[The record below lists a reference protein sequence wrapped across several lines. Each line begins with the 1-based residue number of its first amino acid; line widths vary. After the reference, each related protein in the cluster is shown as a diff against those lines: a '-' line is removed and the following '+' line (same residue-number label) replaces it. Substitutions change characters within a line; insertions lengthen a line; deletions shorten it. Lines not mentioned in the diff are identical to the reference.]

1 MKKVSRGRETR
12 DRRSFRRQSRRF
24 LVSTLTPRHSPRYA
38 TLSRFISSSLG
49 SSLRSGTRHEGTLLA
64 SVWSLTAPFPRY
76 ARHSLRPYVSDG
88 PSTRPDPT
96 LIPALFP
103 RFTRPL
109 VGPVAS
115 RAPCRA
121 GPSSREPATA
131 ARLHLPRSARR
142 VGGTCGGRNESV
154 TRPFAARDATEPGR
168 RNPACLT
175 SFVTLGFF
183 FTRILPVSSP
193 SSATSVPT
201 AFGLPTP
208 YHPARLIRPHFVP
221 SLHPPGVVNGSA
233 STAVPS
239 SLSRVPSPLRY
250 AALYPPHPSLR
261 SPSTA
266 PRASPTLPTGR
277 VTPSSFHVPSL
288 LSSGAGLRAPV
299 PCRRGAFSLR
309 SRTALPLPAFTSP
322 FGRRDR
328 RASGGV

>member
-1 MKKVSRGRETR
+1 MKNVSRGRETR

-121 GPSSREPATA
+121 GPSAREPAPA

-154 TRPFAARDATEPGR
+154 TRPFAALR
-168 RNPACLT
+168 RNRAEETPRVSRRSSLSVSSSPVSSRCLRPAPPPPYPRPSAFPPLTTPPGSFALT
-175 SFVTLGFF
+175 SFRL
-183 FTRILPVSSP
+183 FT
-193 SSATSVPT
+193 
-201 AFGLPTP
+201 
-208 YHPARLIRPHFVP
+208 
-221 SLHPPGVVNGSA
+221 
-233 STAVPS
+233 
-239 SLSRVPSPLRY
+239 
-250 AALYPPHPSLR
+250 
-261 SPSTA
+261 
-266 PRASPTLPTGR
+266 
-277 VTPSSFHVPSL
+277 
-288 LSSGAGLRAPV
+288 
-299 PCRRGAFSLR
+299 
-309 SRTALPLPAFTSP
+309 
-322 FGRRDR
+322 R
-328 RASGGV
+328 RAS

>member
-1 MKKVSRGRETR
+1 MKNVSRGRETR

-154 TRPFAARDATEPGR
+154 TRPFAALR
-168 RNPACLT
+168 RNRAEETPRVSRRSSL
-175 SFVTLGFF
+175 SVSSS
-183 FTRILPVSSP
+183 PVSSRLSRDP
-193 SSATSVPT
+193 SVSRLFPFASCR
-201 AFGLPTP
+201 
-208 YHPARLIRPHFVP
+208 PAHFVH
-221 SLHPPGVVNGSA
+221 HPF
-233 STAVPS
+233 S
-239 SLSRVPSPLRY
+239 SLVRRGSTGAGSLSSGRFLTPFANRAPASRLH
-250 AALYPPHPSLR
+250 LSLR
-261 SPSTA
+261 SPGS
-266 PRASPTLPTGR
+266 
-277 VTPSSFHVPSL
+277 
-288 LSSGAGLRAPV
+288 AGLRR
-299 PCRRGAFSLR
+299 CMK
-309 SRTALPLPAFTSP
+309 
-322 FGRRDR
+322 
-328 RASGGV
+328 RA

>member
-183 FTRILPVSSP
+183 FTRILPVSSLRGTVRRSTTLR
-193 SSATSVPT
+193 SSLRFAQPPAGRMEREVMGSGRFTSLFVRPVS
-201 AFGLPTP
+201 
-208 YHPARLIRPHFVP
+208 HPAAVPFHSTLFSALRSGENPPGTGP
-221 SLHPPGVVNGSA
+221 SLLTHAPYSRFRTSLVVPKGR
-233 STAVPS
+233 
-239 SLSRVPSPLRY
+239 SL
-250 AALYPPHPSLR
+250 
-261 SPSTA
+261 
-266 PRASPTLPTGR
+266 PRASPFPPLGR
-277 VTPSSFHVPSL
+277 P
-288 LSSGAGLRAPV
+288 
-299 PCRRGAFSLR
+299 
-309 SRTALPLPAFTSP
+309 
-322 FGRRDR
+322 
-328 RASGGV
+328 

>member
-1 MKKVSRGRETR
+1 MKNVSRGRETR

-154 TRPFAARDATEPGR
+154 TRPFAALR
-168 RNPACLT
+168 RNRATRGGAHSLALPSPAARCLT
-175 SFVTLGFF
+175 HSLRLSF
-183 FTRILPVSSP
+183 
-193 SSATSVPT
+193 SV
-201 AFGLPTP
+201 
-208 YHPARLIRPHFVP
+208 
-221 SLHPPGVVNGSA
+221 
-233 STAVPS
+233 
-239 SLSRVPSPLRY
+239 
-250 AALYPPHPSLR
+250 PSLR
-261 SPSTA
+261 SSCFTFS
-266 PRASPTLPTGR
+266 PRLLSSPLLVVSPRLRRPTGR
-277 VTPSSFHVPSL
+277 S
-288 LSSGAGLRAPV
+288 
-299 PCRRGAFSLR
+299 
-309 SRTALPLPAFTSP
+309 PAAT
-322 FGRRDR
+322 R
-328 RASGGV
+328 

>member
-1 MKKVSRGRETR
+1 MLTSFAPEPGRSLHSRLSSGTFPPSGFALPSPRSAVISAEVG
-12 DRRSFRRQSRRF
+12 RSFRRFPHHFPVLRETLAPLVSHTLHPPLTPAHPATLRSAPSHAPLTPRGASPTLVTHSIFSLGSRRF
-24 LVSTLTPRHSPRYA
+24 AHTGLRAASPGTDPREARCLSAPFIRLVSPSSRLAHFVPSARHSPRYA

-154 TRPFAARDATEPGR
+154 TRPFAALR
-168 RNPACLT
+168 RNRAGRAL
-175 SFVTLGFF
+175 VT
-183 FTRILPVSSP
+183 
-193 SSATSVPT
+193 
-201 AFGLPTP
+201 
-208 YHPARLIRPHFVP
+208 H
-221 SLHPPGVVNGSA
+221 
-233 STAVPS
+233 
-239 SLSRVPSPLRY
+239 
-250 AALYPPHPSLR
+250 
-261 SPSTA
+261 
-266 PRASPTLPTGR
+266 
-277 VTPSSFHVPSL
+277 
-288 LSSGAGLRAPV
+288 
-299 PCRRGAFSLR
+299 
-309 SRTALPLPAFTSP
+309 ALPASLATLV
-322 FGRRDR
+322 RR
-328 RASGGV
+328 

>member
-1 MKKVSRGRETR
+1 MKNVSRGRETR

-154 TRPFAARDATEPGR
+154 TRPFAALR
-168 RNPACLT
+168 RNRARGLCLSVHRSLHSPRVPRSFRPRSEGPFPPSVT
-175 SFVTLGFF
+175 SFPSLPARERLA
-183 FTRILPVSSP
+183 TRLSHTP
-193 SSATSVPT
+193 SRP
-201 AFGLPTP
+201 PTP
-208 YHPARLIRPHFVP
+208 YPA
-221 SLHPPGVVNGSA
+221 
-233 STAVPS
+233 
-239 SLSRVPSPLRY
+239 PSPL
-250 AALYPPHPSLR
+250 SR
-261 SPSTA
+261 SPS
-266 PRASPTLPTGR
+266 
-277 VTPSSFHVPSL
+277 
-288 LSSGAGLRAPV
+288 
-299 PCRRGAFSLR
+299 
-309 SRTALPLPAFTSP
+309 
-322 FGRRDR
+322 
-328 RASGGV
+328 

>member
-1 MKKVSRGRETR
+1 MASGFPLFLRSPASLTSR
-12 DRRSFRRQSRRF
+12 SSR
-24 LVSTLTPRHSPRYA
+24 PSPR
-38 TLSRFISSSLG
+38 SPSSSVCRL
-49 SSLRSGTRHEGTLLA
+49 
-64 SVWSLTAPFPRY
+64 PRC
-76 ARHSLRPYVSDG
+76 
-88 PSTRPDPT
+88 STRP
-96 LIPALFP
+96 
-103 RFTRPL
+103 
-109 VGPVAS
+109 
-115 RAPCRA
+115 
-121 GPSSREPATA
+121 
-131 ARLHLPRSARR
+131 SAW
-142 VGGTCGGRNESV
+142 S
-154 TRPFAARDATEPGR
+154 PP
-168 RNPACLT
+168 PACLA
-175 SFVTLGFF
+175 
-183 FTRILPVSSP
+183 TRLASLP
-193 SSATSVPT
+193 
-201 AFGLPTP
+201 PTP

>member
-1 MKKVSRGRETR
+1 MKNVSRGRETR

-154 TRPFAARDATEPGR
+154 TRPFAALR
-168 RNPACLT
+168 RNRARAVSLAL
-175 SFVTLGFF
+175 FVHSVPRP
-183 FTRILPVSSP
+183 FTRLRVRLAAVHRSAPWFVGHP
-193 SSATSVPT
+193 S
-201 AFGLPTP
+201 
-208 YHPARLIRPHFVP
+208 RL
-221 SLHPPGVVNGSA
+221 
-233 STAVPS
+233 T
-239 SLSRVPSPLRY
+239 RY
-250 AALYPPHPSLR
+250 ALHSPPP
-261 SPSTA
+261 
-266 PRASPTLPTGR
+266 
-277 VTPSSFHVPSL
+277 
-288 LSSGAGLRAPV
+288 SGARPIA
-299 PCRRGAFSLR
+299 
-309 SRTALPLPAFTSP
+309 
-322 FGRRDR
+322 
-328 RASGGV
+328 

>member
-1 MKKVSRGRETR
+1 MKNVSRGRETR

-154 TRPFAARDATEPGR
+154 TRPFAALRRNRAVRRSSFGLTPHPFLPRPAGSSRNGPYPPRSASLRFPPVSHSVRSLPPPDPCPSGPLHSPHAPRFPCLLVTFVAVKRPRLGHRHPLSAVSLGAPHGLRPGR
-168 RNPACLT
+168 RP
-175 SFVTLGFF
+175 
-183 FTRILPVSSP
+183 RRVSPLDSP
-193 SSATSVPT
+193 
-201 AFGLPTP
+201 P
-208 YHPARLIRPHFVP
+208 YHPPR
-221 SLHPPGVVNGSA
+221 S
-233 STAVPS
+233 
-239 SLSRVPSPLRY
+239 
-250 AALYPPHPSLR
+250 SLR
-261 SPSTA
+261 SCH
-266 PRASPTLPTGR
+266 SPLVVGAVRYAEPGSRRPPHHTPVGR
-277 VTPSSFHVPSL
+277 RIGGP
-288 LSSGAGLRAPV
+288 AGLR
-299 PCRRGAFSLR
+299 RM
-309 SRTALPLPAFTSP
+309 
-322 FGRRDR
+322 
-328 RASGGV
+328 GVW